1 MKIDVDCTIEDGEAE
16 ISISLLDRIS
26 REEFDEFTDIM
37 RREGFE
43 YDAYSQSNCFRTS
56 RASMLSAMLKFLDK
70 EFEVSGVLRG
80 DRKYSWDERDQFIT
94 DFSASLSQGRNVPEG
109 STREA
114 SSDAAG
120 DIPEQGDSTTTS

>member
-1 MKIDVDCTIEDGEAE
+1 MKIDVDCSIEEGEVE
-16 ISISLLDRIS
+16 ISISLMDRIS

-80 DRKYSWDERDQFIT
+80 DKKYSWDERDRFIAE
-94 DFSASLSQGRNVPEG
+94 FSASLSQDQEVRREN
-109 STREA
+109 TR
-114 SSDAAG
+114 DAPANAAQ
-120 DIPEQGDSTTTS
+120 DIPGEKNTASY

>member
-1 MKIDVDCTIEDGEAE
+1 MKIDVDCSIEEGEAE

-80 DRKYSWDERDQFIT
+80 DKKYSWDERDRFIA
-94 DFSASLSQGRNVPEG
+94 DFSASLSQDQEVRQENA
-109 STREA
+109 REA
-114 SSDAAG
+114 PADAAQ
-120 DIPEQGDSTTTS
+120 DIPGEKNTTSY